1 VPPGMPGEQEGPFVV
16 TTVIDGEV
24 TGVLGEF

>member
-1 VPPGMPGEQEGPFVV
+1 VPRGMPGGQEEPFVV
-16 TTVIDGEV
+16 TTVVGGEV